1 MTITTEIV
9 TIMRDAG
16 LDTMKTV
23 NSLIISRF
31 CDEYIAHKAAR
42 SRLIELSKDMMRL
55 AESYA
60 DDVACW
66 RTSDFVPSVA
76 WIDAK
81 AKRMEEE
88 KAKYEEAVRS
98 LKKLIDIAV
107 TLAEHEGADGTEVY
121 RALRKVIFG

>member
-1 MTITTEIV
+1 MTITTKIAA
-9 TIMRDAG
+9 IMRDAG
-16 LDTMKTV
+16 LDTMKHT

-31 CDEYIAHKAAR
+31 CDEHIAHKAAR

-60 DDVACW
+60 DDAACGD
-66 RTSDFVPSVA
+66 TSDFAPSVA